1 MKFHTKS
8 ALLILLAMHVGFAPG
23 RQAAAAD
30 RQVEAGRLLV
40 QENCAR
46 CHAVGRTGESAMEE
60 APPFRRLHT
69 RYPVDDLAEALAEGI
84 SVGHKEMPPFQFE
97 PVQIEALIAYLK
109 SLERPL
115 RD

>member
-8 ALLILLAMHVGFAPG
+8 VLMALLAMQVGLNPG
-23 RQAAAAD
+23 NQASAAAEE
-30 RQVEAGRLLV
+30 VEAGRLLV

-46 CHAVGRTGESAMEE
+46 CHAVGRSGESVMEE

-69 RYPVDDLAEALAEGI
+69 RYPIEYLAEALAEGI

-97 PVQIEALIAYLK
+97 PIQIKELLAYLK